1 MNQEELRKEY
11 LRLIRLETIKDSFD
25 LIDIYLNYFFLV
37 IRKQKK
43 PTESISLSEAK
54 IVNQMIFTKTAHM
67 KEMAKGIEYSTKDGA
82 ILNNIIDPTLIA
94 SNTRNLCETISMFNL
109 IFVKPDSEDGKKILY
124 NLWVIA
130 GLKYRQR
137 FENVITKDENREK
150 FEKEKDEIKTLIN
163 EIEETKLYSNLN
175 PKEQKKIKQKIREKD
190 YKIKIEHNKATPLSW
205 QASSTEMGFKM
216 DSLNNI
222 YTYFSLYS
230 HPSNVSVFQF
240 ADMFNKGNESFIDAT
255 NFNLNTFFIFLS
267 VFVADYI
274 KVFPDV
280 LEIYETLPQI
290 DQIIINSNN
299 RLVRGSEY
307 SINDEFKALG

>member
-11 LRLIRLETIKDSFD
+11 LRLINLETIKDSFD
-25 LIDIYLNYFFLV
+25 LMDIYLNYFFLV

-43 PTESISLSEAK
+43 LTESVALSEAK
-54 IVNQMIFTKTAHM
+54 IVNQMIFTKIAHM
-67 KEMAKGIEYSTKDGA
+67 KEMAKGIEYLANDGA
-82 ILNNIIDPTLIA
+82 TLNKIIDPTLIA
-94 SNTRNLCETISMFNL
+94 SNTRNLYETISMFNL
-109 IFVKPDSEDGKKILY
+109 IYIKPDTEDGKKILY

-150 FEKEKDEIKTLIN
+150 FEKEKEEIKSLIN
-163 EIEETKLYSNLN
+163 EIENTKLYSNLN

-190 YKIKIEHNKATPLSW
+190 YKIKIENNKVTPLSW

-240 ADMFNKGNESFIDAT
+240 ADMFNKGNESFINAT

-274 KVFPDV
+274 KLFPEV
-280 LEIYETLPQI
+280 LEIYENLPQI

-307 SINDEFKALG
+307 SINNEYKALG

>member
-11 LRLIRLETIKDSFD
+11 LRLINLETIKDSFD
-25 LIDIYLNYFFLV
+25 LMDIYLNYFFLV
-37 IRKQKK
+37 IRKQKSL
-43 PTESISLSEAK
+43 TESFALSEAK
-54 IVNQMIFTKTAHM
+54 IVNQMIFTKIAHM
-67 KEMAKGIEYSTKDGA
+67 KEMAKGIKYLANDGA
-82 ILNNIIDPTLIA
+82 TLNKIIDPTLIA
-94 SNTRNLCETISMFNL
+94 ANTRNLYETISMFNL
-109 IFVKPDSEDGKKILY
+109 IYIKPDSEDGKKILY

-150 FEKEKDEIKTLIN
+150 FEKEKEEIKALIN
-163 EIEETKLYSNLN
+163 EIENTKLYSNLN
-175 PKEQKKIKQKIREKD
+175 PNEQKKIKQKIREKD
-190 YKIKIEHNKATPLSW
+190 YKIKIENNKVTPLSW

-240 ADMFNKGNESFIDAT
+240 SDMFNKGNESFINAA

-274 KVFPDV
+274 KLFPEV
-280 LEIYETLPQI
+280 LELYESLPQI

-307 SINDEFKALG
+307 SINNEHKALG